1 MASGLPKGPRE
12 PRPLGGVARAERT
25 CATAPGCLPPT
36 SRLWERSTL
45 HPFWL
50 SLWKGLR
57 CPQPGA
63 PTCPGRG
70 PGEFPLRPTHVSLRT
85 PPAHLAA
92 GLGRVNRRPR
102 RLRRPL
108 HHATGRTVRS
118 RCKFDLV
125 LPVVVSSK
133 TELLPWAA
141 DPPGLRA
148 GRPALRGQTQP
159 PRPCCWPCSPICF
172 LRPRQLS
179 LALLPVLT
187 SRLHCRA
194 PREPLPAPH
203 PGEVS
208 LR

>member
-12 PRPLGGVARAERT
+12 PRPLGGVARAVMMR
-25 CATAPGCLPPT
+25 ATAPGCLPLT
-36 SRLWERSTL
+36 SRLWERSTP

-141 DPPGLRA
+141 DPQASVQRA
-148 GRPALRGQTQP
+148 PPSAARPSLRGP
-159 PRPCCWPCSPICF
+159 PAGVFPNLLSSPLTAESGSPPSPHISA
-172 LRPRQLS
+172 S
-179 LALLPVLT
+179 LPSPTGASPGSP
-187 SRLHCRA
+187 SR
-194 PREPLPAPH
+194 
-203 PGEVS
+203 
-208 LR
+208 